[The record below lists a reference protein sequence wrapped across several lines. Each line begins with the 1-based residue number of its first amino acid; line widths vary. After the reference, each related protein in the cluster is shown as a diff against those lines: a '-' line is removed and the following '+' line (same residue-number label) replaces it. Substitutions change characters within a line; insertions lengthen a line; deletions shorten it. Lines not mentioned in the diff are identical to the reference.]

1 MRFFSVLAAL
11 VVVFALS
18 DARHCSSCLAH
29 HNQIK
34 RQFPLF
40 SREMQR
46 GILEDVISGG
56 AAADFVE
63 PMPEGKIKR
72 QEKNKKDRKGKKDE
86 GDDFSSGSGIE
97 EVKPESPAADIMEG
111 MDADVAAGVMEEMKT
126 EVAAGVIEKMKPE
139 AAADV
144 ITGMKPE
151 AAAGDMEAMKPE
163 KAAGDMEAMM
173 PGTAADI
180 MEEMTPENAADVV
193 EQMVARDELW
203 QLEMAALEPAKRN
216 NNRREFAYQ
225 RAKLAMERNVNELM
239 ERRQANNDEH
249 SVQPRMMRRRPAG
262 HMNVGNAR
270 RMAERRG
277 DASQAWNRRMNMCIE
292 KPCEVHH

>member
-1 MRFFSVLAAL
+1 MEPITEPD
-11 VVVFALS
+11 S
-18 DARHCSSCLAH
+18 DGMK
-29 HNQIK
+29 K
-34 RQFPLF
+34 R
-40 SREMQR
+40 
-46 GILEDVISGG
+46 
-56 AAADFVE
+56 
-63 PMPEGKIKR
+63 
-72 QEKNKKDRKGKKDE
+72 EKKGKKDRKGKKEE
-86 GDDFSSGSGIE
+86 GDDFSSGSGME
-97 EVKPESPAADIMEG
+97 EEMPVGTAAEDIMEG
-111 MDADVAAGVMEEMKT
+111 MDADVAAGVMEEIKT

-173 PGTAADI
+173 PGTTADI

-193 EQMVARDELW
+193 EEMVARDELW
-203 QLEMAALEPAKRN
+203 QLEMAALEPPKRN
-216 NNRREFAYQ
+216 NNRREFTYQ
-225 RAKLAMERNVNELM
+225 KAKLAMERNVNELM

-249 SVQPRMMRRRPAG
+249 SVQPRMMRRRPTG

-270 RMAERRG
+270 RMAER
-277 DASQAWNRRMNMCIE
+277 QAWNRRMNMCIE